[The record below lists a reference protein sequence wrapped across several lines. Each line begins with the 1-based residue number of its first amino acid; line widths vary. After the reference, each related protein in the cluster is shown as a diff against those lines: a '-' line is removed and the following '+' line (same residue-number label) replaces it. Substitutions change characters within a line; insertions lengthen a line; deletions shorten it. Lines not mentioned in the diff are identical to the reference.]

1 MIGRVLR
8 ILKVNTVNSK
18 SFIEVCKYNF
28 GCQKNKNKLES
39 HTEDKSIPKPHV
51 DGTAAEFFGRKPTI
65 EEIQKLL
72 SPEGLLSEIQYQDYE
87 GVTPLGKFE
96 QLQPQKKQKENMTEE
111 EKRKEYLEN
120 NLNEWGMP
128 EEVGFKVKGPEPTRF
143 GDWER
148 KGRVTDF

>member
-1 MIGRVLR
+1 MIGRALR
-8 ILKVNTVNSK
+8 ILKSNTINSK
-18 SFIEVCKYNF
+18 LLFEMSKYNF

-39 HTEDKSIPKPHV
+39 HTESKNIPKAHV

-111 EKRKEYLEN
+111 EKKKDYLQN